1 MKKRL
6 ALLLA
11 CLLCALHAYA
21 LADALPEEIRNGI
34 AEYEMGTILQYIT
47 VADAS
52 RNSMVLLTQR
62 GEDAYQVS
70 VFCDYGTEYG
80 LDEESAPLPALHGV
94 APSLSPVS
102 RGFILRYE
110 GEADYYFH
118 ELRRGEWK
126 LTRVEG
132 TDPAQAY
139 DCNAWLLRSDSRQKA
154 VYAHESTAYL
164 RHFQP
169 EDFPASFSEAV
180 AIKDSSDCA
189 LVCNPNPDDRLHLR
203 AEPDTAAISKGR
215 FYNATPVKILGITGE
230 WAHVQLDEHN
240 EGYMMR
246 KYLAIGA
253 EEMLQTDWFS
263 SAYTLNTEDP
273 VTIYSRP
280 DETTV
285 VRGKVSGDG
294 VNVSRVVG
302 YINEN
307 WFYVEFDSDDCGYV
321 RAENYIEGNG

>member
-1 MKKRL
+1 MKKRM

-118 ELRRGEWK
+118 EMRPRDWK

-154 VYAHESTAYL
+154 VYAHESTA
-164 RHFQP
+164 
-169 EDFPASFSEAV
+169 
-180 AIKDSSDCA
+180 
-189 LVCNPNPDDRLHLR
+189 
-203 AEPDTAAISKGR
+203 
-215 FYNATPVKILGITGE
+215 
-230 WAHVQLDEHN
+230 
-240 EGYMMR
+240 
-246 KYLAIGA
+246 
-253 EEMLQTDWFS
+253 
-263 SAYTLNTEDP
+263 
-273 VTIYSRP
+273 
-280 DETTV
+280 
-285 VRGKVSGDG
+285 
-294 VNVSRVVG
+294 
-302 YINEN
+302 
-307 WFYVEFDSDDCGYV
+307 
-321 RAENYIEGNG
+321 

>member
-1 MKKRL
+1 MIMER
-6 ALLLA
+6 
-11 CLLCALHAYA
+11 
-21 LADALPEEIRNGI
+21 
-34 AEYEMGTILQYIT
+34 
-47 VADAS
+47 
-52 RNSMVLLTQR
+52 
-62 GEDAYQVS
+62 
-70 VFCDYGTEYG
+70 TEYS
-80 LDEESAPLPALHGV
+80 LNETSAPLPALHGV
-94 APSLSPVS
+94 APSLEFVS
-102 RGFILRYE
+102 RGFVLRYE

-118 ELRRGEWK
+118 ELQPGDWK
-126 LTRVEG
+126 LSRVEG

-139 DCNAWLLRSDSRQKA
+139 DCNAWLLRSDNHEKA
-154 VYAHESTAYL
+154 VYVHESTAYL

-203 AEPDTAAISKGR
+203 VEPNTESISKGR

-253 EEMLQTDWFS
+253 EEMLQMDWFS
-263 SAYTLNTEDP
+263 SAFTLQTEDP
-273 VTIYSRP
+273 VTVYSRP

-285 VRGKVSGDG
+285 VRGKVRGDG
-294 VNVSRVVG
+294 VNVDRVVG
-302 YINEN
+302 YINAN
-307 WFYVEFDSDDCGYV
+307 WFYVEFDSGDCGYV
-321 RAENYIEGNG
+321 QAENYSEGNG